1 MIMKLLIKF
10 PTRNRKNKFFK
21 VLKQYQNLC
30 EDFDNTFFLITL
42 DNDDETMKP
51 SEVSDIF
58 GTFKNIKVVYGNSNS
73 KIHAINRDIELVDE
87 WDIVLLASDDMTP
100 KVKGYDNII
109 RNRMKEYYPDT
120 DGILWFNDGHQ
131 GNKLNTL
138 SILGKKYYDRF
149 GYIYQPEYK
158 SVWSDNE
165 FMMVGNLLGKQ
176 TYLDEVIIEHEHPDW
191 GYGNRDI
198 IHQINSQNESH
209 DRNLFVSR
217 KNNNF
222 YL

>member
-30 EDFDNTFFLITL
+30 GDFDNTFFLITL
-42 DNDDETMKP
+42 DNDDETMTP

-58 GTFKNIKVVYGNSNS
+58 GTFKNIRVVYGNSDS

-109 RNRMKEYYPDT
+109 RDRMKEYYPDT
-120 DGILWFNDGHQ
+120 DGVLWFNDGHQ

-165 FMMVGNLLGKQ
+165 FMLVGNLLGKQ
-176 TYLDEVIIEHEHPDW
+176 TYMDEVIIEHEHPDW

-209 DRNLFVSR
+209 DRNLFMRR

>member
-1 MIMKLLIKF
+1 MKLLIKF

-30 EDFDNTFFLITL
+30 EDIDNTFFLITL
-42 DNDDETMKP
+42 DNDDDEMKS
-51 SEVSDIF
+51 SEVNDIF
-58 GTFKNIKVVYGNSNS
+58 NTFKNITVVYGKSNS
-73 KIHAINRDIELVDE
+73 KIHAINRDIELIDE

-109 RNRMKEYYPDT
+109 RNKMKEHYPDT

-138 SILGKKYYDRF
+138 SILGRKYFDRF
-149 GYIYQPEYK
+149 GYIYHPEYK

-165 FMMVGNLLGKQ
+165 FMTVGNLLGKQ
-176 TYLDEVIIEHEHPDW
+176 TYFDEVIIEHEHPDW
-191 GYGNRDI
+191 GYGNRDV
-198 IHQINSQNESH
+198 IHQINSNNESH
-209 DRNLFVSR
+209 DRNLFLKR
-217 KNNNF
+217 KGNNF

>member
-1 MIMKLLIKF
+1 MKLLIKF

-58 GTFKNIKVVYGNSNS
+58 GTFKNIKVVYGNSDS

-109 RNRMKEYYPDT
+109 RDRMKEYYI
-120 DGILWFNDGHQ
+120 IL
-131 GNKLNTL
+131 
-138 SILGKKYYDRF
+138 
-149 GYIYQPEYK
+149 
-158 SVWSDNE
+158 
-165 FMMVGNLLGKQ
+165 
-176 TYLDEVIIEHEHPDW
+176 LDCK
-191 GYGNRDI
+191 DI
-198 IHQINSQNESH
+198 P
-209 DRNLFVSR
+209 FYMSR
-217 KNNNF
+217 
-222 YL
+222 L

>member
-1 MIMKLLIKF
+1 MKLLIKF

-42 DNDDETMKP
+42 DNDDETMNP

-58 GTFKNIKVVYGNSNS
+58 GTFKNIKVVYGNSDS
-73 KIHAINRDIELVDE
+73 KIHAINRDIELIDE

>member
-1 MIMKLLIKF
+1 MKLLIKF

-30 EDFDNTFFLITL
+30 EDIDNTFFLITL
-42 DNDDETMKP
+42 DNDDDEMKS
-51 SEVSDIF
+51 SEVNDIF
-58 GTFKNIKVVYGNSNS
+58 NTFKNITVVYGKSNS
-73 KIHAINRDIELVDE
+73 KIHAINRDIELIDE

-109 RNRMKEYYPDT
+109 RNKMKEYYPDT

-138 SILGKKYYDRF
+138 SILGRKYFDRF
-149 GYIYQPEYK
+149 GYIYHPEYK

-165 FMMVGNLLGKQ
+165 FMTVGNLLGKQ
-176 TYLDEVIIEHEHPDW
+176 TYFDEVIIEHEHPDW
-191 GYGNRDI
+191 GYGNRDV
-198 IHQINSQNESH
+198 IHQINSNNESH
-209 DRNLFVSR
+209 DRNLFLKR
-217 KNNNF
+217 KENNF

>member
-1 MIMKLLIKF
+1 MKLLIKF

-42 DNDDETMKP
+42 DNDDETMNP
-51 SEVSDIF
+51 SEVSNIF
-58 GTFKNIKVVYGNSNS
+58 GTFKNIKVVYGNSDS

-109 RNRMKEYYPDT
+109 RDRMKEFYPDT

-176 TYLDEVIIEHEHPDW
+176 TYMDEVIIEHEHPDW

-198 IHQINSQNESH
+198 IHQINSKNESH
-209 DRNLFVSR
+209 DRNLFMNR